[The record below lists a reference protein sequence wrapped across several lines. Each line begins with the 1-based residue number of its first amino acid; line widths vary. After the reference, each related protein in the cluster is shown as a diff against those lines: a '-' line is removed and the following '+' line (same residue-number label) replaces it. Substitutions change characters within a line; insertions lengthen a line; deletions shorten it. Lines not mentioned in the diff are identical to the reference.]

1 LHSAARTDARRPAG
15 ASHEVCRVYNE
26 LVLISGNANPEISE
40 RIADCLGADLRN
52 VAVTKF
58 SDGEIQVKIEENIRG
73 TDVFLI
79 QPTMPPGDNW
89 LELLLL
95 LDAVRRA
102 SCRRVTAVI
111 PYFGYARQDRKDQPR
126 VPIAAKLMANL
137 VTAAGANRVLT
148 IDLHAPQIQGF
159 FDIPLDHI
167 YSAPVLLKH
176 FQDIDPEKTAVVAP
190 DVGSI
195 KMARSFAKRLQ
206 VPLAIID
213 KRRPRANDMEVMNFI
228 GDVEGKDV
236 IIFDDMVDTAG
247 TLCSAARVCV
257 ENQGARSVTACCT
270 HPILSGPALDRVNAS
285 PLKELAVTNTIPF
298 TRHEECPKVTVLDVA
313 PLLAE
318 AIDRIHLEK
327 TISALFS

>member
-1 LHSAARTDARRPAG
+1 M
-15 ASHEVCRVYNE
+15 YNE
-26 LVLISGNANPEISE
+26 LVLISGNANQEISQN
-40 RIADCLGADLRN
+40 IAGRLGGELRS
-52 VAVTKF
+52 VTVNRF

-79 QPTMPPGDNW
+79 QPTPPPGDNW

-126 VPIAAKLMANL
+126 VPIGAKLMANL
-137 VTAAGANRVLT
+137 VTAAGADRVLT

-176 FQDIDPEKTAVVAP
+176 FEGIDPEKTVVVAP
-190 DVGSI
+190 DVGSL
-195 KMARSFAKRLQ
+195 KMARSFAKRLH
-206 VPLAIID
+206 VPIGIID
-213 KRRPRANDMEVMNFI
+213 KRRPRPNDLEVMNFI
-228 GDVEGKDV
+228 GDVQGKDV

-247 TLCSAARVCV
+247 TLCSAAKVCV
-257 ENQGARSVTACCT
+257 EKHGASSVTACCT
-270 HPILSGPALDRVNAS
+270 HPILSGPALERVNAS

-298 TRHEECPKVTVLDVA
+298 DRHDECPKVKILDVA

-327 TISALFS
+327 TISALFTS